1 MFIAS
6 SQIAQKT
13 VQRFLLRISFFVASD
28 NTTQAPASAAM
39 PIKRFLKTATLDA
52 EAEIMAA
59 SGAFDTVWDVLRRSG
74 NLAAANRAIMTRQVL
89 AKHIIAMGWTGERDQ
104 ERLVK
109 GAFVHVASRE
119 MISRGVSRQRTNA

>member
-6 SQIAQKT
+6 SQIAQKS
-13 VQRFLLRISFFVASD
+13 VQRLLFRISFFVASD

-39 PIKRFLKTATLDA
+39 PSQRFLKTATLDA

-59 SGAFDTVWDVLRRSG
+59 SAFDTARNVLRRSG